1 MIVIVLGMHRSGTST
16 VAGVLHLNKITMGTY
31 QSFWPR
37 PLAQNPK
44 GFYENFDF
52 RKINDLIMKNVGY
65 DIKSY
70 KPNIPIPKINK
81 RIKNNMVKMISNY
94 DSDFKFWGWKDPR
107 TCLTISNWV
116 DVFEEMGLSEEIKII
131 FVTRKSVSVA
141 RSLKKRNKISLSQ
154 GLNLWKTYTEN
165 ALKFCEKKNI
175 SVFYMSFEQILDSP
189 EKHFGTMFKFLNYP
203 FDPSI
208 VNDFVDKNI
217 STSGYGEEI
226 NLPVDIMDL
235 EEKIEHLLSI

>member
-16 VAGVLHLNKITMGTY
+16 VAGVLHLNKIIMGTY

-37 PLAQNPK
+37 PLPQNPK

-52 RKINDLIMKNVGY
+52 RKINDLIMENVGY

-70 KPNIPIPKINK
+70 KPNIPIPKTNNK
-81 RIKNNMVKMISNY
+81 IKNNMVKVITNY
-94 DSDFKFWGWKDPR
+94 DSNFKIWGWKDPR

-116 DVFEEMGLSEEIKII
+116 DIFEEMGLREKIKII

-154 GLNLWKTYTEN
+154 GLNLWRTYTEN
-165 ALKFCEKKNI
+165 ALKFCEKTDI
-175 SVFYMSFEQILDSP
+175 PVFYISFEHILDLP
-189 EKHFGTMFKFLNYP
+189 DKHFETMFKFLNYS

-226 NLPVDIMDL
+226 DLPVEIMDL
-235 EEKIEHLLSI
+235 EQKIEYLLSI